1 MKVCAFPIGFPTV
14 VSENFTDIQN
24 YFGIIHCRILPP
36 KKLLFPVLPT
46 KLNNKLLFVL
56 CYTCGRNLNRQTCN
70 HSNSERA
77 IEGTWVTEE
86 VKHAVKKGYIILK
99 IFSIWHFND
108 SNVYDKSTKT
118 GGLFTEYVNKFL
130 KMKTEASGFPER
142 LKTQDERKKY
152 IEDYEA
158 HEGVRLDIDN
168 MKENPGM
175 KAISKLFLNSLWGRF
190 GLNSNKSQF
199 KLVSDLSELYEI
211 FMNDQYC
218 VNDINFLN
226 EHVCQIFYS
235 VHDEMHAGTN
245 DTNVIIAAFVTC
257 YARLKL
263 LDLLEAAGENVI
275 YYDTDSLIL
284 VTRPDSFKPTLGDY
298 LGELTSELD
307 IDDYIV
313 EGVFP
318 GPKNYAF
325 KTKNNHSV
333 CKVKCFTLNYT
344 AEQSINFDSMK
355 DMILNFQN
363 ASDKIE
369 INVEQSSIKRDK
381 KTWNVFSEIK
391 NKVFSHVYD
400 KRIVKDDFTTIP
412 YGYII

>member
-1 MKVCAFPIGFPTV
+1 M
-14 VSENFTDIQN
+14 SL
-24 YFGIIHCRILPP
+24 Y
-36 KKLLFPVLPT
+36 
-46 KLNNKLLFVL
+46 
-56 CYTCGRNLNRQTCN
+56 RQTCN

-86 VKHAVKKGYIILK
+86 VKQAVKKGYIILK
-99 IFSIWHFND
+99 IFSVWHFND

-142 LKTQDERKKY
+142 LKSQDERQKY

-235 VHDEMHAGTN
+235 VHDEMHARTN
-245 DTNVIIAAFVTC
+245 YTNVIIAAFVTC

-318 GPKNYAF
+318 GPKIMISKPKIIILY
-325 KTKNNHSV
+325 
-333 CKVKCFTLNYT
+333 VK
-344 AEQSINFDSMK
+344 
-355 DMILNFQN
+355 
-363 ASDKIE
+363 
-369 INVEQSSIKRDK
+369 
-381 KTWNVFSEIK
+381 
-391 NKVFSHVYD
+391 
-400 KRIVKDDFTTIP
+400 
-412 YGYII
+412 